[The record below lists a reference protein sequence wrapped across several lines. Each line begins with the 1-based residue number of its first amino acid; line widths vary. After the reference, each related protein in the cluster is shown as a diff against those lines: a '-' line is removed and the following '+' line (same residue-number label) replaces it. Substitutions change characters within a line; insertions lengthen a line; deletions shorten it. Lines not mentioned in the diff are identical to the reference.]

1 MSFISLISLFF
12 DFKVFSFETFFFSV
26 SALVTL
32 CYLETFFCK
41 ASVLDSF
48 FFKVAY
54 LSFDL
59 DFVFVYSSSLGTDE
73 SDLPLLKIE

>member
-12 DFKVFSFETFFFSV
+12 DFKVFSFETFFFNV

-32 CYLETFFCK
+32 YYLETFFYEP
-41 ASVLDSF
+41 SVLDSF
-48 FFKVAY
+48 FFKVVY

-59 DFVFVYSSSLGTDE
+59 DFVFVNSSSWEICD
-73 SDLPLLKIE
+73 SD